1 MGSTKAK
8 HRFTSAPAVL
18 EKSKHEQ
25 GIGLIVVILVLA
37 FMLGVGIVLVSITST
52 GSRVTGNIRWQ
63 EQAFDAAEAGFDS
76 AWLAIEDF
84 FAGASWV
91 NFDGHYL
98 QTPAGID
105 LALDVNYFRKKTDLE
120 LLAMLDQDG
129 DGNADDPNVIFFRV
143 PFAKDS
149 SGGVDPRYT
158 YTAFLIDDEA
168 GGGTPNPLDALLIC
182 IGVVQLGD
190 SITTARLE
198 VGLAT
203 EMGT

>member
-1 MGSTKAK
+1 MDAIKVEQK
-8 HRFTSAPAVL
+8 SAEAFVL
-18 EKSKHEQ
+18 EKSRHER
-25 GIGLIVVILVLA
+25 GIGLIVVILILA
-37 FMLGVGIVLVSITST
+37 FMLGVGIVLVSITSS

-63 EQAFDAAEAGFDS
+63 EQAFNAAEAGFDA
-76 AWLAIEDF
+76 AWLAIDDF
-84 FAGASWV
+84 FKGASWL
-91 NFDGHYL
+91 NFDGHCL
-98 QTPAGID
+98 QSPTGID
-105 LALDVNYFRKKTDLE
+105 LPLDVNYFRKKTDLE
-120 LLAMLDQDG
+120 ILAMLDQDG
-129 DGNADDPNVIFFRV
+129 DGNPDDLNVIFFKM
-143 PFAKDS
+143 PFAMDG

-190 SITTARLE
+190 SVATARLE